1 MATIVFNTTI
11 ERKIENVSFDTL
23 PVEVLHEL
31 FKDGRIF
38 SHFME
43 RILAKDYGL
52 THVPGCK
59 GYDIVDPVNPD
70 IKYEQKSF
78 TGNGCKFMP
87 SNMIGQGRHCDKE
100 VFDEKSKHLIYVIVS
115 NLHFPT
121 LKIRFIK
128 GPELAAKYPNGE
140 IKLKDHDNFFT
151 D

>member
-59 GYDIVDPVNPD
+59 GHDIVDPVNPD

-78 TGNGCKFMP
+78 TANGCKFMP
-87 SNMIGQGRHCDKE
+87 SNMIGQGRHFDKE